1 MGDEKKSNLDF
12 RDSASAPLGSHPVA
26 TGVGAVGGAAA
37 AGAAVGTAA
46 GPIGTAIGAAAGAVV
61 GAFTGKALAASIDPD
76 AEDLYW
82 RDNFDTRPYSNAY
95 SFDEYRPAYRYGVT
109 SYQRYPGRNFDD
121 LDADLSRDWDNHRGT
136 STMKWEHAKLAARD
150 SWNRVSDAIERAV
163 PGDSDRDG
171 R

>member
-1 MGDEKKSNLDF
+1 MGDEKNYSDF

-26 TGVGAVGGAAA
+26 TGVGAAGGAIA
-37 AGAAVGTAA
+37 AGAAIGTVAGPVGTAV
-46 GPIGTAIGAAAGAVV
+46 GAAAGAVV

-82 RDNFDTRPYSNAY
+82 RDNFDTRPYANAY
-95 SFDEYRPAYRYGVT
+95 SFDEYRPAYRYGVE
-109 SYQRYPGRNFDD
+109 SYQRYPGRSFDD
-121 LDADLSRDWDNHRGT
+121 VEMDLSRDWDTSRGK
-136 STMKWEHAKLAARD
+136 SSLKWEHAKLAARD
-150 SWNRVSDAIERAV
+150 SWTRVSDAIERAV